1 MHDGY
6 LEQFHVTSFKNT
18 FYFSKFEG
26 IFSVLVV
33 IYSLFPDLTYN
44 LNYWWA
50 NSQSLPEKRTKLIG
64 SYGIETCDL
73 WFLSTLLLKLAEY
86 GMTVYSHLRV
96 IVYLFHAEVLFLALE
111 EYIAVEDK
119 EET

>member
-1 MHDGY
+1 MSQ
-6 LEQFHVTSFKNT
+6 L
-18 FYFSKFEG
+18 
-26 IFSVLVV
+26 SV
-33 IYSLFPDLTYN
+33 FAREKDK
-44 LNYWWA
+44 A
-50 NSQSLPEKRTKLIG
+50 NWFIWDW
-64 SYGIETCDL
+64 TCDL

>member
-1 MHDGY
+1 MFQD
-6 LEQFHVTSFKNT
+6 
-18 FYFSKFEG
+18 

-33 IYSLFPDLTYN
+33 IYLLFFLISLIIWIIGEP
-44 LNYWWA
+44 A
-50 NSQSLPEKRTKLIG
+50 NWQSLPEKRTKLIG

-86 GMTVYSHLRV
+86 GMTAYSHLRV

-119 EET
+119 KET